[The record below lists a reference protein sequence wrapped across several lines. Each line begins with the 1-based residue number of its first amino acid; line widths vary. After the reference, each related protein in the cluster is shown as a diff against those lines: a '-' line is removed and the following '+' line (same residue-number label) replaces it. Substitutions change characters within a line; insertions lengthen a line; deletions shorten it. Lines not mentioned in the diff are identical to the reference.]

1 MTDRGT
7 LPDPTDLDGL
17 RARLRS
23 ADDGSTDV
31 RVRRPIGLGTVR
43 IEPDALRHLPD
54 AVDAVRREGAVL
66 LIVDETPMRRGE
78 TDLKAV
84 VSDTL
89 ARRFETRTALIKAVG
104 TELHAD
110 ADALRQADEAIAES
124 NPGCIVAV
132 GSGTITDIAKDAS
145 MRAGDVPFVVV
156 QTAVSVN
163 AFSDDMAVLL
173 RDGVKRTVPSRWP
186 DALLVDLQVIADA
199 PASMNRAGFGEL
211 CSMFTAPADWY
222 LANAVGLDD
231 TYDEAVVGLFR
242 DGAEG
247 LLDGAARVR
256 DNDPEMLAELASR
269 MTLTGIA
276 MGVAGRTA
284 PLSGTEHLLS
294 HLLDMAAGAA
304 GRPLAFHG
312 AQVGVASVLAATLWA
327 DTIERFDPRR
337 LTEDAAFPSPAAVE
351 PQVHAAFDRID
362 PSGRMGDECWRD
374 VARKLERWHA
384 ARPRIGAFADAWPRH
399 RSDLAGLVAPPDVL
413 RDALQRAGAVS
424 ALADLDPPAPD
435 TVVRWALR
443 ALPLMRDRFTVA
455 DLWWFAGAW
464 DGDVADD
471 LLRRSG
477 IAGPTE
483 GVGADGTVPDS
494 AAAEGVAVESA
505 AAPRPVEAGA

>member
-1 MTDRGT
+1 MTSRST

-17 RARLRS
+17 RARMN
-23 ADDGSTDV
+23 GSDV
-31 RVRRPIGLGTVR
+31 AGSDLAGDSGHAARRAIGLGSVR
-43 IEPDALRHLPD
+43 IDVDALAHLGDAIDALRH
-54 AVDAVRREGAVL
+54 EGPVL
-66 LIVDETPMRRGE
+66 IVVDETPMRRAG
-78 TDLKAV
+78 TDLKATVSADLEGRFDTRV
-84 VSDTL
+84 VVIRAHGS
-89 ARRFETRTALIKAVG
+89 
-104 TELHAD
+104 ELHAD
-110 ADALRQADEAIAES
+110 ADALRQADEAIAAA
-124 NPGCIVAV
+124 NPGCVVSV

-145 MRAGDVPFVVV
+145 MRAGGIPFVVV

-186 DALLVDLQVIADA
+186 DTLIVDLEVIADA

-242 DGAEG
+242 EGAEG

-256 DNDPEMLAELASR
+256 DNDPAMLAELASR

-312 AQVGVASVLAATLWA
+312 AQVGVASVLAATLWQ
-327 DTIERFDPRR
+327 DTLDRFDPAS
-337 LTEDAAFPSPAAVE
+337 LADDAAFPAATDAERRVR
-351 PQVHAAFDRID
+351 AAFDPLD
-362 PSGRMGDECWRD
+362 PSGRMADECWRD
-374 VARKLERWHA
+374 VSSKLDRWRA
-384 ARPRIGAFADAWPRH
+384 ARPRIEAFADAWPRH
-399 RSDLAGLVAPPDVL
+399 RTALASLVAAPDVL
-413 RDALQRAGAVS
+413 REALVRAGAAS
-424 ALADLDPPAPD
+424 TLAELQPPTPAE
-435 TVVRWALR
+435 VGRWAVR

-455 DLWWFAGAW
+455 DLWFVTGAW
-464 DGDVADD
+464 DEPTADS
-471 LLRRSG
+471 LLERSG
-477 IAGPTE
+477 ILGLAG
-483 GVGADGTVPDS
+483 
-494 AAAEGVAVESA
+494 
-505 AAPRPVEAGA
+505 PVEAVS